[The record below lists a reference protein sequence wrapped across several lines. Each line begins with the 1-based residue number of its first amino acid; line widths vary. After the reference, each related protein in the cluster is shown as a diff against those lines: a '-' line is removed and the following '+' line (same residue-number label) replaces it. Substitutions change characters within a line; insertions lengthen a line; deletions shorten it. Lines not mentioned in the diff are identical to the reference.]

1 MKTINI
7 TYYGTPYTVI
17 ELLDGTIEVHSWMRV
32 YGSPIDF
39 TDLPPSLQSQLLDK
53 LSQFDDSNFDTN

>member
-7 TYYGTPYTVI
+7 TYFGTPYTVL
-17 ELLDGTIEVHSWMRV
+17 ELLDGTIEVHSWQRM

-39 TDLPPSLQSQLLDK
+39 TDLPLALQSRLVDV
-53 LSQFDDSNFDTN
+53 LSQTDDNNFDTN